1 MYFIWEVIKVM
12 SNSEIV
18 SILMALFG
26 GLGLFLY
33 GMNTMSEGLEKAAG
47 DRMKSIIEIL
57 TKNKIM
63 GVVVGALVTM
73 IVQSSSAT
81 TVMVVG
87 FVNAG
92 IMNLTQAV
100 GIIMGANIGTT
111 VTAQLVS
118 INLTAIA
125 PIAIG
130 TGVLINLVSNND
142 KTKKYAQILIG
153 FGILFLGMDTMKHAV
168 KPLRSYEGFTT
179 LLTSFGSGQMTD
191 TFFAILTGFAIT
203 AIVQSSSATT
213 GILVALASEGLLPI
227 EAALPV
233 LLGTNVG
240 TCVTAMISSIGANRT
255 AKRAAVIHLMF
266 NVIGTVVFAV
276 FLAAPTIAAVTKM
289 STDAARQLANAH
301 TFFNI
306 TNTVVLLP
314 FAGLLVKLAEKF
326 VPGPIEKEDPE
337 RVSTYLDDRILETPS
352 IALGQVIKETLHMG
366 NVAKES
372 YLSSIDAF
380 VMGNVDKAQRTFALE
395 KQVNALESEI
405 MEYLIKLS
413 NSNVSISQRELIDG
427 LFNTINDIERVGDHA
442 DNIAE
447 LAMYKV
453 EKNLTFSEKA
463 VQEIEHMSERVYKSY
478 DHAIDALATGN
489 VSSARKVL
497 EREGEIDMLE
507 KNLRKKH
514 IKRLNA
520 GDCQPGSGV
529 LFLDLIS
536 NLERIG
542 DHASNVALAV
552 LDNVAE

>member
-1 MYFIWEVIKVM
+1 M

-18 SILMALFG
+18 SIVTALFG

-33 GMNTMSEGLEKAAG
+33 GMNTMSEGLERAAG
-47 DRMKSIIEIL
+47 DRMKSIIEML

-63 GVVVGALVTM
+63 GVFVGAMVTM

-111 VTAQLVS
+111 ITAQLVS
-118 INLTAIA
+118 IKLSAIA

-130 TGVLINLVSNND
+130 TGVLINLASSND
-142 KTKKYAQILIG
+142 RTKKYAQILIG
-153 FGILFLGMDTMKHAV
+153 FGILFLGMDFMKDAV
-168 KPLRSYEGFTT
+168 KPLRSFEGFVT
-179 LLTSFGSGQMTD
+179 LLTSFGSGQILD

-203 AIVQSSSATT
+203 AVVQSSSATT

-266 NVIGTVVFAV
+266 NVIGTAIFAI
-276 FLAAPTIAAVTKM
+276 FLAGPTINVVTKM
-289 STDAARQLANAH
+289 TANSARQLANAH

-306 TNTVVLLP
+306 ANTLMLLP

-326 VPGPIEKEDPE
+326 VPGEIEKETDE
-337 RVSTYLDDRILETPS
+337 SASKYLDERILETPS

-366 NVAKES
+366 NIAKKS
-372 YLSSIDAF
+372 YICAMDAF
-380 VMGNVDKAQRTFALE
+380 ISGSSAKAQETFALE
-395 KQVNALESEI
+395 KQINLLESEI
-405 MEYLIKLS
+405 MDYLIKLS
-413 NSNVSISQRELIDG
+413 NTNVSIGQREQIDG
-427 LFNTINDIERVGDHA
+427 LFSTINDIERVGDHA
-442 DNIAE
+442 DNVAE
-447 LAMYKV
+447 LAMYKID
-453 EKNLTFSEKA
+453 KGLSFSEKA
-463 VQEIEHMSERVYKSY
+463 LGEIEHMSSRVFKSY
-478 DHAIDALATGN
+478 DHSINSLATGDIT
-489 VSSARKVL
+489 SARKVL

-514 IKRLNA
+514 IRRLNA
-520 GDCQPGSGV
+520 GDCETGSGI

-542 DHASNVALAV
+542 DHASNIALAV

>member
-1 MYFIWEVIKVM
+1 MVAIAM
-12 SNSEIV
+12 S
-18 SILMALFG
+18 LFG

-47 DRMKSIIEIL
+47 DRMKSIIEML

-63 GVVVGALVTM
+63 GVIVGALVTM

-111 VTAQLVS
+111 ITAQLVS

-179 LLTSFGSGQMTD
+179 LLTSFGSGRALD
-191 TFFAILTGFAIT
+191 TVFAIFTGFAIT

-213 GILVALASEGLLPI
+213 GILVALASTGLLPI

-266 NVIGTVVFAV
+266 NVIGTLVFAI
-276 FLAAPTIAAVTKM
+276 FLAGPTIKLVTSM
-289 STDAARQLANAH
+289 GSDSARQLANAH
-301 TFFNI
+301 TLFNI
-306 TNTVVLLP
+306 TNTLMLLP
-314 FAGLLVKLAEKF
+314 FAGLLVKLAQKF
-326 VPGPIEKEDPE
+326 VPGDIEAETDETASK
-337 RVSTYLDDRILETPS
+337 YLDERILETPS

-372 YLSSIDAF
+372 FVNSMDAF
-380 VMGNVDKAQRTFALE
+380 VNGDVAKAQETFRLE
-395 KQVNALESEI
+395 KQVNMLESEI

-413 NSNVSISQRELIDG
+413 NSNVSIAQREQIDG
-427 LFNTINDIERVGDHA
+427 LFSTINDIERVGDHA

-447 LAMYKV
+447 LAVYKS
-453 EKNLTFSEKA
+453 EKNLAFSENA
-463 VQEIEHMSERVYKSY
+463 IQEIEHMSERVFKSI
-478 DHAIDALATGN
+478 DHSIDSLATGD

-542 DHASNVALAV
+542 DHASNIALAV
-552 LDNVAE
+552 LDNVSE

>member
-1 MYFIWEVIKVM
+1 M
-12 SNSEIV
+12 SIM
-18 SILMALFG
+18 MALFG

-47 DRMKSIIEIL
+47 DRMKSIIEML

-63 GVVVGALVTM
+63 GVFVGAVVTM

-111 VTAQLVS
+111 ITAQLVS
-118 INLTAIA
+118 IKLDAIA

-130 TGVLINLVSNND
+130 MGVLINLVAKSDNV
-142 KTKKYAQILIG
+142 KKYAQILIG
-153 FGILFLGMDTMKHAV
+153 FGILFLGMDFMKDAV

-179 LLTSFGSGQMTD
+179 LLSSFGSGQAMD
-191 TFFAILTGFAIT
+191 TVLAIFTGFAIT
-203 AIVQSSSATT
+203 AVVQSSSATT

-240 TCVTAMISSIGANRT
+240 TCVTAMISSIGASKT
-255 AKRAAVIHLMF
+255 AKRAAVIHLLF
-266 NVIGTVVFAV
+266 NIIGTIIFAV
-276 FLAAPTIAAVTKM
+276 VLARPTIAFVT
-289 STDAARQLANAH
+289 SIGNDSARQLANAH
-301 TFFNI
+301 TLFNI
-306 TNTVVLLP
+306 TNTLLLLP

-326 VPGPIEKEDPE
+326 VPGGPE
-337 RVSTYLDDRILETPS
+337 ADLELKASKYLDERILETPS
-352 IALGQVIKETLHMG
+352 IALGQVVKETLHMA

-372 YLSSIDAF
+372 YVAAIDAF
-380 VMGNVDKAQRTFALE
+380 INGDGERAQHTFALE
-395 KQVNALESEI
+395 KQINLLESEI

-413 NSNVSISQRELIDG
+413 NTNVSVHQREQIDG
-427 LFNTINDIERVGDHA
+427 LFSTINDIERVGDHS
-442 DNIAE
+442 DNMAE
-447 LAMYKV
+447 LAMYKID
-453 EKNLTFSEKA
+453 KNLDFSENAIK
-463 VQEIEHMSERVYKSY
+463 ELEHMSERVYKSY
-478 DHAIDALATGN
+478 DHAIDSLATGDI
-489 VSSARKVL
+489 SAARKVL
-497 EREGEIDMLE
+497 EREGEIDLLE

-520 GDCQPGSGV
+520 GDCQPSSGV

-542 DHASNVALAV
+542 DHASNIALAV
-552 LDNVAE
+552 LDNVSES

>member
-1 MYFIWEVIKVM
+1 MVAIAM
-12 SNSEIV
+12 S
-18 SILMALFG
+18 LFG

-47 DRMKSIIEIL
+47 DRMKSIIEML

-63 GVVVGALVTM
+63 GVIVGALVTM

-111 VTAQLVS
+111 ITAQLVS

-179 LLTSFGSGQMTD
+179 LLTSFGSGRTLD
-191 TFFAILTGFAIT
+191 TIFAIFTGFAIT

-213 GILVALASEGLLPI
+213 GILVALASTGLLPI

-266 NVIGTVVFAV
+266 NVIGTLVFAI
-276 FLAAPTIAAVTKM
+276 FLAGPTIKLVTSM
-289 STDAARQLANAH
+289 GSDSARQLANAH
-301 TFFNI
+301 TLFNI
-306 TNTVVLLP
+306 TNTLMLLP
-314 FAGLLVKLAEKF
+314 FAGLLVVSSEICSGDIEAESNETASK
-326 VPGPIEKEDPE
+326 
-337 RVSTYLDDRILETPS
+337 YLDERILETPS

-372 YLSSIDAF
+372 FVNSMDAF
-380 VMGNVDKAQRTFALE
+380 VNGDVAKAQETFKLE
-395 KQVNALESEI
+395 KQVNMLESEI

-413 NSNVSISQRELIDG
+413 NSNVSIAQREQIDG
-427 LFNTINDIERVGDHA
+427 LFSTINDIERVGDHA

-447 LAMYKV
+447 LAIYKS
-453 EKNLTFSEKA
+453 EKNLAFSENA
-463 VQEIEHMSERVYKSY
+463 IQEIKHMSERVFKSI
-478 DHAIDALATGN
+478 DHSIDSLATGD

-542 DHASNVALAV
+542 DHASNIALAV
-552 LDNVAE
+552 LDNVSE

>member
-1 MYFIWEVIKVM
+1 M

-18 SILMALFG
+18 SIMMALFG

-47 DRMKSIIEIL
+47 DRMKSIIEML

-63 GVVVGALVTM
+63 GVFVGAMVTM

-111 VTAQLVS
+111 ITAQLVS
-118 INLTAIA
+118 IKLNAIA

-130 TGVLINLVSNND
+130 SGVLINLVSSND
-142 KTKKYAQILIG
+142 RTKKYAQILIG
-153 FGILFLGMDTMKHAV
+153 FGILFLGMDFMKDAV

-179 LLTSFGSGQMTD
+179 LLTSFGSGQALD
-191 TFFAILTGFAIT
+191 TVFAIFTGFAIT
-203 AIVQSSSATT
+203 AVVQSSSATT

-240 TCVTAMISSIGANRT
+240 TCVTAMISSIGANKT

-266 NVIGTVVFAV
+266 NVIGTIVFAV
-276 FLAAPTIAAVTKM
+276 LLAGPTIKFVT
-289 STDAARQLANAH
+289 SFSSDSARQLANAH
-301 TFFNI
+301 TLFNI
-306 TNTVVLLP
+306 TNTLLLLP
-314 FAGLLVKLAEKF
+314 FAGILVKMAERF
-326 VPGPIEKEDPE
+326 VPGTIEADDEE
-337 RVSTYLDDRILETPS
+337 RVSKYLDERILETPS

-366 NVAKES
+366 NVAKKS
-372 YLSSIDAF
+372 YRSAMEAFITGDAS
-380 VMGNVDKAQRTFALE
+380 KAQEAFNTE
-395 KQVNALESEI
+395 KQINLLESEI
-405 MEYLIKLS
+405 MEYLVKLS
-413 NSNVSISQRELIDG
+413 NTNISADQREQIDG
-427 LFNTINDIERVGDHA
+427 LFSTVNDIERVGDHA
-442 DNIAE
+442 DNLAE
-447 LAMYKV
+447 LAIYKID
-453 EKNLTFSEKA
+453 KNLSFSEKA
-463 VQEIEHMSERVYKSY
+463 ISEIEHMSERVYKSY
-478 DHAIDALATGN
+478 DHAIDSLATGD

-497 EREGEIDMLE
+497 EREGEIDLLE

-520 GDCQPGSGV
+520 GDCQPSSGI

-542 DHASNVALAV
+542 DHASNIALAV
-552 LDNVAE
+552 LDNMSEA

>member
-1 MYFIWEVIKVM
+1 MVAIAM
-12 SNSEIV
+12 S
-18 SILMALFG
+18 LFG

-47 DRMKSIIEIL
+47 DRMKSIIEML

-63 GVVVGALVTM
+63 GVIVGALVTM

-111 VTAQLVS
+111 ITAQLVS

-179 LLTSFGSGQMTD
+179 LLTSFGSGRASD
-191 TFFAILTGFAIT
+191 TVFAIFTGFAIT

-213 GILVALASEGLLPI
+213 GILVALASTGLLPI

-266 NVIGTVVFAV
+266 NVIGTLVFAI
-276 FLAAPTIAAVTKM
+276 FLAGPTIKLVTSM
-289 STDAARQLANAH
+289 GSDSARQLANAH
-301 TFFNI
+301 TLFNV
-306 TNTVVLLP
+306 TNTLMLLP
-314 FAGLLVKLAEKF
+314 FAGLLVKLAQKF
-326 VPGPIEKEDPE
+326 VPGDIEAESDETASK
-337 RVSTYLDDRILETPS
+337 YLDERILETPS

-372 YLSSIDAF
+372 FVNSMDAF
-380 VMGNVDKAQRTFALE
+380 VNGDVAKAQETFRLE
-395 KQVNALESEI
+395 KQVNMLESEI

-413 NSNVSISQRELIDG
+413 NSNVSIAQREQIDG
-427 LFNTINDIERVGDHA
+427 LFSTINDIERVGDHA

-447 LAMYKV
+447 LAVYKS
-453 EKNLTFSEKA
+453 EKSLTFSENA
-463 VQEIEHMSERVYKSY
+463 IQEIEHMSERVFKSI
-478 DHAIDALATGN
+478 DHSIDSLATGD

-542 DHASNVALAV
+542 DHASNIALAV
-552 LDNVAE
+552 LDNVSE

>member
-1 MYFIWEVIKVM
+1 M
-12 SNSEIV
+12 SNSEVV

-47 DRMKSIIEIL
+47 ERMKSIIEML

-63 GVVVGALVTM
+63 GVMVGAMVTM

-168 KPLRSYEGFTT
+168 KPLRSFEGFTT
-179 LLTSFGSGQMTD
+179 LLTSFGSGKALD
-191 TFFAILTGFAIT
+191 TVFAILTGFAIT

-276 FLAAPTIAAVTKM
+276 FLAGPTISLVTSM
-289 STDAARQLANAH
+289 GSDSARQLANAH
-301 TFFNI
+301 TMFNI
-306 TNTVVLLP
+306 TNTLLLLP
-314 FAGLLVKLAEKF
+314 FAGLLVKMAQRF
-326 VPGPIEKEDPE
+326 VPGDVEAEEDGKA
-337 RVSTYLDDRILETPS
+337 SKYLDERILETPS

-372 YLSSIDAF
+372 YVSSIDAF
-380 VMGNVDKAQRTFALE
+380 VNNDAAKAQATFKLE
-395 KQVNALESEI
+395 KQVNLLESEI

-413 NSNVSISQRELIDG
+413 NSNVSITQREQIDG
-427 LFNTINDIERVGDHA
+427 LFSTINDIERVGDHS
-442 DNIAE
+442 DNMAE
-447 LAMYKV
+447 LAIYKI
-453 EKNLTFSEKA
+453 EKNLDFSENAIK
-463 VQEIEHMSERVYKSY
+463 EIEHMSERVFKSY
-478 DHAIDALATGN
+478 DHAIDSLATGD
-489 VSSARKVL
+489 VTSARKVL
-497 EREGEIDMLE
+497 EREGEIDLME

-520 GDCQPGSGV
+520 GDCQPGSGI

-542 DHASNVALAV
+542 DHASNIALAV
-552 LDNVAE
+552 LDNVSE

>member
-1 MYFIWEVIKVM
+1 M

-33 GMNTMSEGLEKAAG
+33 GMNTMSEGLERAAG
-47 DRMKSIIEIL
+47 DRMKSIVEML

-63 GVVVGALVTM
+63 GVFVGAVVTM

-125 PIAIG
+125 PLAIG
-130 TGVLINLVSNND
+130 TGVLINLVSSND
-142 KTKKYAQILIG
+142 RTKKYAQILIG

-168 KPLRSYEGFTT
+168 KPLRSFEGFTT
-179 LLTSFGSGQMTD
+179 LLMSFGSGKMLD
-191 TFFAILTGFAIT
+191 TVFAILTGFAIT

-266 NVIGTVVFAV
+266 NVIGTAVFAI
-276 FLAAPTIAAVTKM
+276 FLAGPTISVVTKM
-289 STDAARQLANAH
+289 STDSARQLANAH

-306 TNTVVLLP
+306 TNTLLLLP
-314 FAGLLVKLAEKF
+314 FAGLLVKLAQRF
-326 VPGPIEKEDPE
+326 VPGEIDQEEDGTA
-337 RVSTYLDDRILETPS
+337 SKYLDERILETPS

-366 NVAKES
+366 NIAKES
-372 YLSSIDAF
+372 YVSSIESFIKGDA
-380 VMGNVDKAQRTFALE
+380 DKAQQTFVLE
-395 KQVNALESEI
+395 KQVNILESEI

-413 NSNVSISQRELIDG
+413 NTNVSIQQREQIDG
-427 LFNTINDIERVGDHA
+427 LFSTINDIERVGDHA
-442 DNIAE
+442 DNLAE
-447 LAMYKV
+447 LALYKI
-453 EKNLTFSEKA
+453 EKNLGFSENA
-463 VQEIEHMSERVYKSY
+463 LNEIEHMSERVFKSY
-478 DHAIDALATGN
+478 DHAIDSLASGDI
-489 VSSARKVL
+489 SSARKVL
-497 EREGEIDMLE
+497 EREGEIDLME

-520 GDCQPGSGV
+520 GDCQPGSGI
-529 LFLDLIS
+529 LFLDAIS

-542 DHASNVALAV
+542 DHASNIALAV
-552 LDNVAE
+552 LDNVTEN

>member
-1 MYFIWEVIKVM
+1 MVAIAM
-12 SNSEIV
+12 S
-18 SILMALFG
+18 LFG

-47 DRMKSIIEIL
+47 DRMKSIIEML

-63 GVVVGALVTM
+63 GVIVGALVTM

-111 VTAQLVS
+111 ITAQLVS

-179 LLTSFGSGQMTD
+179 LLTSFGSGRALD
-191 TFFAILTGFAIT
+191 TVFAIFTGFAIT

-213 GILVALASEGLLPI
+213 GILVALASTGLLPI

-266 NVIGTVVFAV
+266 NVIGTLVFAI
-276 FLAAPTIAAVTKM
+276 FLAGPTIKLVTSM
-289 STDAARQLANAH
+289 GSDSARQLANAH
-301 TFFNI
+301 TLFNI
-306 TNTVVLLP
+306 TNTLMLLP
-314 FAGLLVKLAEKF
+314 FAGLLVKLAQKF
-326 VPGPIEKEDPE
+326 VPGDIESETDETASK
-337 RVSTYLDDRILETPS
+337 YLDERILETPS

-372 YLSSIDAF
+372 YVNSMDAF
-380 VMGNVDKAQRTFALE
+380 VNGDVAKAQETFRLE
-395 KQVNALESEI
+395 KQVNMLESEI

-413 NSNVSISQRELIDG
+413 NSNVSIAQREQIDG
-427 LFNTINDIERVGDHA
+427 LFSTINDIERVGDHA

-447 LAMYKV
+447 LAVYKS
-453 EKNLTFSEKA
+453 EKNLSFSENA
-463 VQEIEHMSERVYKSY
+463 IQEIEHMSERVFKSI
-478 DHAIDALATGN
+478 DHSIDSLATGD

-542 DHASNVALAV
+542 DHASNIALAV
-552 LDNVAE
+552 LDNVSE

>member
-1 MYFIWEVIKVM
+1 M
-12 SNSEIV
+12 SNSEII

-47 DRMKSIIEIL
+47 DRMKSIIEML

-63 GVVVGALVTM
+63 GVFVGAIVTM

-111 VTAQLVS
+111 ITAQLVS
-118 INLTAIA
+118 IKLSAVA

-130 TGVLINLVSNND
+130 AGVLVNLISNND
-142 KTKKYAQILIG
+142 RTKKYAQILIG
-153 FGILFLGMDTMKHAV
+153 FGILFLGMDFMKDAV
-168 KPLRSYEGFTT
+168 KPLRSFEGFTT
-179 LLTSFGSGQMTD
+179 LLTSFGSGKMMD
-191 TFFAILTGFAIT
+191 TVFAIFTGFAIT

-240 TCVTAMISSIGANRT
+240 TCVTAMISSIGANKT
-255 AKRAAVIHLMF
+255 AKRAAVVHLMF
-266 NVIGTVVFAV
+266 NVIGTLIFAI
-276 FLAAPTIAAVTKM
+276 FLAGPTVSIVTRIG
-289 STDAARQLANAH
+289 SDSARQLANAH

-306 TNTVVLLP
+306 TNTLMLLP
-314 FAGLLVKLAEKF
+314 FAGLLVKLAQRF
-326 VPGPIEKEDPE
+326 VPGEVEPEDNT
-337 RVSTYLDDRILETPS
+337 SASKYLDERILETPS

-366 NVAKES
+366 NMAKES
-372 YLSSIDAF
+372 YVNAMDGF
-380 VMGNVDKAQRTFALE
+380 VNNDLAKAQETFRLE
-395 KQVNALESEI
+395 KQINLLESEI

-413 NSNVSISQRELIDG
+413 NSNVSIAQREQIDG
-427 LFNTINDIERVGDHA
+427 LFSTINDIERVGDHA
-442 DNIAE
+442 DNLAE
-447 LAMYKV
+447 LAVYKT
-453 EKNLTFSEKA
+453 EKSLKFSENA
-463 VQEIEHMSERVYKSY
+463 IQEIEHMSERVYKSY
-478 DHAIDALATGN
+478 DHAIDSLATGD

-514 IKRLNA
+514 IKRLNN

-542 DHASNVALAV
+542 DHASNIALAV
-552 LDNVAE
+552 LDNVTES

>member
-1 MYFIWEVIKVM
+1 MVAIAM
-12 SNSEIV
+12 S
-18 SILMALFG
+18 LFG

-47 DRMKSIIEIL
+47 DRMKSIIEML

-63 GVVVGALVTM
+63 GVIVGALVTM

-111 VTAQLVS
+111 ITAQLVS

-179 LLTSFGSGQMTD
+179 LLTSFGSGRTLD
-191 TFFAILTGFAIT
+191 TIFAIFTGFAIT

-213 GILVALASEGLLPI
+213 GILVALASTGLLPI

-266 NVIGTVVFAV
+266 NVIGTLVFAI
-276 FLAAPTIAAVTKM
+276 FLAGPTIKLVTSM
-289 STDAARQLANAH
+289 GSDSARQLANAH
-301 TFFNI
+301 TLFNI
-306 TNTVVLLP
+306 TNTLMLLP
-314 FAGLLVKLAEKF
+314 FAGLLVKLAQRF
-326 VPGPIEKEDPE
+326 VPGDIEAESNETASK
-337 RVSTYLDDRILETPS
+337 YLDERILETPS

-372 YLSSIDAF
+372 FVNSMDAF
-380 VMGNVDKAQRTFALE
+380 VNGDVAKAQETFKLE
-395 KQVNALESEI
+395 KQVNMLESEI

-413 NSNVSISQRELIDG
+413 NSNVSIAQREQIDG
-427 LFNTINDIERVGDHA
+427 LFSTINDIERVGDHA

-447 LAMYKV
+447 LAIYKS
-453 EKNLTFSEKA
+453 EKNLAFSENA
-463 VQEIEHMSERVYKSY
+463 IQEIKHMSERVFKSI
-478 DHAIDALATGN
+478 DHSIDSLATGD

-542 DHASNVALAV
+542 DHASNIALAV
-552 LDNVAE
+552 LDNVSE

>member
-1 MYFIWEVIKVM
+1 M

-18 SILMALFG
+18 SIMMALFG

-47 DRMKSIIEIL
+47 DRMKSIIEML

-63 GVVVGALVTM
+63 GVFVGAMVTM

-111 VTAQLVS
+111 ITAQLVS
-118 INLTAIA
+118 IKLSAIA

-130 TGVLINLVSNND
+130 SGVLINLVSSND

-153 FGILFLGMDTMKHAV
+153 FGILFLGMDFMKDAV

-179 LLTSFGSGQMTD
+179 LLTSFGSGQVLD
-191 TFFAILTGFAIT
+191 TILAIFTGFAIT
-203 AIVQSSSATT
+203 AVVQSSSATT

-266 NVIGTVVFAV
+266 NVIGTVVFAAL
-276 FLAAPTIAAVTKM
+276 LAGPTIKFVTSF
-289 STDAARQLANAH
+289 STDSARQLANAH
-301 TFFNI
+301 TLFNI
-306 TNTVVLLP
+306 TNTLLLLP
-314 FAGLLVKLAEKF
+314 FAGILVKLAQRF
-326 VPGPIEKEDPE
+326 VPGAIEVEDEE
-337 RVSTYLDDRILETPS
+337 RVSKYLDERILETPS

-366 NVAKES
+366 NVAKKS
-372 YLSSIDAF
+372 YKSAMEAFVTGDAAKAQDAF
-380 VMGNVDKAQRTFALE
+380 NTE
-395 KQVNALESEI
+395 KQINLLESEI

-413 NSNVSISQRELIDG
+413 NTNISIEQREQIDG
-427 LFNTINDIERVGDHA
+427 LFSTVNDIERVGDHA
-442 DNIAE
+442 DNLAE
-447 LAMYKV
+447 LAIYKIN
-453 EKNLTFSEKA
+453 KKLSFSEKA
-463 VQEIEHMSERVYKSY
+463 ISEIEHMSERVYKSY
-478 DHAIDALATGN
+478 DHAIDSLATGDI
-489 VSSARKVL
+489 SAARKVL
-497 EREGEIDMLE
+497 EREGEIDLLE

-520 GDCQPGSGV
+520 GDCQPSSGII
-529 LFLDLIS
+529 FLDLIS

-542 DHASNVALAV
+542 DHASNIALAV
-552 LDNVAE
+552 LDNLSEA

>member
-1 MYFIWEVIKVM
+1 M

-33 GMNTMSEGLEKAAG
+33 GMNTMSEGLERAAG
-47 DRMKSIIEIL
+47 DRMKSIVEML

-63 GVVVGALVTM
+63 GVFVGAVVTM

-125 PIAIG
+125 PLAIG
-130 TGVLINLVSNND
+130 TGVLINLVSSND
-142 KTKKYAQILIG
+142 RTKKYAQILIG

-168 KPLRSYEGFTT
+168 KPLRSFEGFTT
-179 LLTSFGSGQMTD
+179 LLMSFGSGKMLD
-191 TFFAILTGFAIT
+191 TVFAILTGFAIT

-266 NVIGTVVFAV
+266 NVIGTAVFAI
-276 FLAAPTIAAVTKM
+276 FLAGPTISVVTKM
-289 STDAARQLANAH
+289 STDSARQLANAH

-306 TNTVVLLP
+306 TNTLLLLP
-314 FAGLLVKLAEKF
+314 FAGLLVKLAQRF
-326 VPGPIEKEDPE
+326 VPGEIDQEEDGTA
-337 RVSTYLDDRILETPS
+337 SKYLDERILETPS

-366 NVAKES
+366 NIAKES
-372 YLSSIDAF
+372 YVSSIESFIKGDA
-380 VMGNVDKAQRTFALE
+380 DKAQQTFVLE
-395 KQVNALESEI
+395 KQVNILESEI

-413 NSNVSISQRELIDG
+413 NTNVSIQQREQIDG
-427 LFNTINDIERVGDHA
+427 LFSTINDIERVGDHA
-442 DNIAE
+442 DNLAE
-447 LAMYKV
+447 LALYKI
-453 EKNLTFSEKA
+453 EKNLGFSENA
-463 VQEIEHMSERVYKSY
+463 LNEIEHMSERVFKSY
-478 DHAIDALATGN
+478 DHAIDSLATGDI
-489 VSSARKVL
+489 SSARKVL
-497 EREGEIDMLE
+497 EREGEIDLME

-520 GDCQPGSGV
+520 GDCQPGSGI
-529 LFLDLIS
+529 LFLDAIS

-542 DHASNVALAV
+542 DHASNIALAV
-552 LDNVAE
+552 LDNVTEN